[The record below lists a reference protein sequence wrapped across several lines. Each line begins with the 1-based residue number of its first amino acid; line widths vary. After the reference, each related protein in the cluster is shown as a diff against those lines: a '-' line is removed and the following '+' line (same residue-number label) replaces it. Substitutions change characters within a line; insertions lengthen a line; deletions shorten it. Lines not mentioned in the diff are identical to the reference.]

1 MKNYSICIIVLTTLM
16 FSCNK
21 FSGNRKDSLKF
32 ICDKSPTE
40 FNLFIIDS
48 LSKNENKLSNFKVND
63 SVGFYKVLKKSFN
76 FYEIYYYSKINK
88 DTYIMYYSYD
98 YSKTIILLSLIDN
111 KVKDFHELASI
122 SGDGGDFE
130 FKKSMYKNGVF
141 YSNFAGGER
150 TFTSPNDTLKY
161 RFRGTSKIFI
171 SKKGNIVEDTTHIE
185 RNFLEVKPEGYSV
198 ESNY

>member
-16 FSCNK
+16 FACNK

-76 FYEIYYYSKINK
+76 SEIHSRMSSINWCFVIC
-88 DTYIMYYSYD
+88 YIYNQFINIISYIIVIMYN
-98 YSKTIILLSLIDN
+98 I
-111 KVKDFHELASI
+111 
-122 SGDGGDFE
+122 FE
-130 FKKSMYKNGVF
+130 EF
-141 YSNFAGGER
+141 
-150 TFTSPNDTLKY
+150 
-161 RFRGTSKIFI
+161 IFI
-171 SKKGNIVEDTTHIE
+171 LFICNIV
-185 RNFLEVKPEGYSV
+185 KPFRKIYGII
-198 ESNY
+198 